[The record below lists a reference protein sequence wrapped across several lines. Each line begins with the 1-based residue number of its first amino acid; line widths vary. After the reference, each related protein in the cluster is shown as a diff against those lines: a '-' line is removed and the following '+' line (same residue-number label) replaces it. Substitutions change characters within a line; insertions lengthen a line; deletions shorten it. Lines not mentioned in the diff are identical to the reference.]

1 VKDKLARTLPIY
13 EDQERSWAKL
23 HQEGFAGWLLAE
35 ERRRQRI
42 EAEQELKAQTH
53 AIEGTKATIEQS
65 AQRLAQITS
74 NYRQQLM
81 TERVEVGAA
90 LHKLTQEADKQDRRS
105 ALLELKAP
113 QAGIVKELATHTTGA
128 VLQPGTVLMTLV
140 PSDEQLLAEVWVDN
154 QDIGFVRVGQ
164 DVKLKLATYPFQ
176 KYGMVDG
183 TVRQVGADAS
193 EPGQMGGNTGQ
204 KWADGKPEGARYRF
218 RALVTLAAQGLTNGE
233 LRQTLSPGMQVQAEI
248 KLGER
253 TVLEYL
259 LSPVQRAW
267 KEAGRER

>member
-23 HQEGFAGWLLAE
+23 HQEGFAGRLLAE
-35 ERRRQRI
+35 ERKRQRI

-53 AIEGTKATIEQS
+53 AIEGYKATIEQS
-65 AQRLAQITS
+65 AQRLAQLQS
-74 NYRQQLM
+74 SYRQQLM
-81 TERVEVGAA
+81 TERVEVSAA

-128 VLQPGTVLMTLV
+128 VLQPGTVLLTLV
-140 PSDEQLLAEVWVDN
+140 PNDEQLQAEVWVDN
-154 QDIGFVRVGQ
+154 QDIGFVREGQ

-183 TVRQVGADAS
+183 PVQHVSADAS
-193 EPGQMGGNTGQ
+193 ERGQSANVPEQDRTNATRETGG
-204 KWADGKPEGARYRF
+204 YRF
-218 RALVTLAAQGLTNGE
+218 RTIVALGEQEITSGEQRQALA
-233 LRQTLSPGMQVQAEI
+233 PGMQVQAEI
-248 KLGER
+248 KLGRR

-267 KEAGRER
+267 QEAGRER

>member
-1 VKDKLARTLPIY
+1 VKDKLPRTLPIY

-23 HQEGFAGWLLAE
+23 HQEGFAGRLLAE

-113 QAGIVKELATHTTGA
+113 QAGIVKDLATHTTGA

-140 PSDEQLLAEVWVDN
+140 PSDEQLQAEVWVDN
-154 QDIGFVRVGQ
+154 ADIGFVREGQ
-164 DVKLKLATYPFQ
+164 EVKLKLTTYPFQ

-183 TVRQVGADAS
+183 TVQQVGADAS
-193 EPGQMGGNTGQ
+193 EQGAGSGTARGEPPSSGQA
-204 KWADGKPEGARYRF
+204 KF
-218 RALVTLAAQGLTNGE
+218 RAIVALAARGLENGAHRHS
-233 LRQTLSPGMQVQAEI
+233 LAPGMQVQAEI
-248 KLGER
+248 KLGSR
-253 TVLEYL
+253 TVVEYL

-267 KEAGRER
+267 REAGREQ